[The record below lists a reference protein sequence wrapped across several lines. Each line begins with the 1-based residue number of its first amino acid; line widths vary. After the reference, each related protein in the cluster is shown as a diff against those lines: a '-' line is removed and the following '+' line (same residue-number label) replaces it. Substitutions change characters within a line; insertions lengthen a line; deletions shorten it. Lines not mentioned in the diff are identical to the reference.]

1 MPKLSP
7 LGERVE
13 TGSFIADGRFSGWC
27 IPGTSLSQI
36 GTGEANKKGKFS
48 ILSRIDCWHWSL
60 TSPYRMD
67 LELLT
72 KSVKHLTFF
81 ISNYRVGLW
90 AISSFSLGQWFQ
102 IVYCPIFR
110 HKPHANLNSL
120 TKEWLPYVCGWFG

>member
-7 LGERVE
+7 LGEWVE

-36 GTGEANKKGKFS
+36 GTGEADEKRKVS

-60 TSPYRMD
+60 TSPYRVD

-72 KSVKHLTFF
+72 KSVKHLTSWFQTIELGF
-81 ISNYRVGLW
+81 
-90 AISSFSLGQWFQ
+90 ASFSLGQWFQ